1 MINKLVFI
9 AIMTTTVVNA
19 EELPEPG
26 LATPAYIPTVAAGL
40 PPPSTTYA
48 RPTYTPPPTYT
59 AQPTAQSTP
68 LSTMISQP
76 AYPDQGVV
84 YFPPVQPHQQVTHYE
99 STATVYEQL
108 PDYIRYPMVTNH
120 LGSNSYSVPAIS
132 INVRFQ
138 GRR

>member
-1 MINKLVFI
+1 M
-9 AIMTTTVVNA
+9 ANA

-26 LATPAYIPTVAAGL
+26 LATPAYIPAIAAGL
-40 PPPSTTYA
+40 PPPSTTYV

-59 AQPTAQSTP
+59 PQPTYAARPTAQSTP
-68 LSTMISQP
+68 LSTMVSQP
-76 AYPDQGVV
+76 AYPDQEVG
-84 YFPPVQPHQQVTHYE
+84 YFPPAQPAYPQQQQVAYYE
-99 STATVYEQL
+99 PTAPVYEQL